1 MCEFTLQ
8 GSGLEDNEVK
18 VVVSIGAVLKIYEYD
33 HRASAV
39 LTIKEILKDAGLM
52 TSVRSF
58 DDDGSYDKNDDD
70 ADHEGLDN
78 LNGVIM
84 FYMVSMLVV

>member
-18 VVVSIGAVLKIYEYD
+18 VVVSIGAVLKIYEYN
-33 HRASAV
+33 HRSAV
-39 LTIKEILKDAGLM
+39 LTIKEILKDVGLM

-58 DDDGSYDKNDDD
+58 DDDGSYDKNDDGTEID
-70 ADHEGLDN
+70 R
-78 LNGVIM
+78 
-84 FYMVSMLVV
+84 